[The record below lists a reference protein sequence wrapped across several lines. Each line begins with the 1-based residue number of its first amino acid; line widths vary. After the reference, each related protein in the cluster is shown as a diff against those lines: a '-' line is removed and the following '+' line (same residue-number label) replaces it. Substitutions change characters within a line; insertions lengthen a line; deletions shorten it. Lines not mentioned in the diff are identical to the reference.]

1 MIEEKLKELER
12 DVVES
17 PNNLTAQIALAG
29 AYEQLGLKNQA
40 CERYVIAYMIS
51 ADESARLGAIRT
63 HPEGRFHHEYDDKRR
78 FRLVYRFAPACA
90 TGQAVNID
98 LSSPNDID

>member
-12 DVVES
+12 DVAES

-63 HPEGRFHHEYDDKRR
+63 HPDARFYHHDKRS
-78 FRLVYRFAPACA
+78 FRLVYSFAPACA